1 MDNIKSEKDKC
12 GKVVVSVEMTE
23 DEARQIAFEAL
34 RAIATQYGWEH
45 IKDLVGREL
54 DITDDVIDSA
64 VALLFPNEN
73 DDNKD
78 TVEKLV

>member
-1 MDNIKSEKDKC
+1 MDNIKNEKDKHV
-12 GKVVVSVEMTE
+12 KADVAVEMTE

-45 IKDLVGREL
+45 IKDLIGREL
-54 DITDDVIDSA
+54 DITDDAIDNA

-73 DDNKD
+73 SDHKD
-78 TVEKLV
+78 IIEK